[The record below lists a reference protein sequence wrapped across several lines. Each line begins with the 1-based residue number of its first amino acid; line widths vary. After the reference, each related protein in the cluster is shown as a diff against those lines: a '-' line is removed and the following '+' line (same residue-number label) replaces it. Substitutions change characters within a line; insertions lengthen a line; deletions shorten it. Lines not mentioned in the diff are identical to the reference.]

1 MEQKLVQLQAKLEA
15 DQSFGAKLFS
25 QETPEAVQSF
35 LKVEGLDFSLEEID
49 AVRTAL
55 VKVLEKGDG
64 ELTDA
69 DLEDVAGGIVVTT
82 SVTAT
87 VFGVIGATASTGG
100 FVHTVSRGRW

>member
-69 DLEDVAGGIVVTT
+69 DLEDVAGGFVLTT
-82 SVTAT
+82 GMIATTAA
-87 VFGVIGATASTGG
+87 VIGGTASAGT
-100 FVHTVSRGRW
+100 FSHNVTRGRW